1 MKTVLLLALNKRLT
15 IPFHL
20 LFSEKY
26 SLINYGSQIPS
37 FLLHKTGKSS
47 LSNISLSDKDS
58 GMIIQNFNLNKA
70 HVHDMAISRMS

>member
-15 IPFHL
+15 IPPF

-47 LSNISLSDKDS
+47 LSNISLSDKNS

-70 HVHDMAISRMS
+70 HVHDMAINRMS